1 MLAQRWLLAAVLRKL
16 RFKKLKE
23 FSSFAHRSRPS
34 AVIDIERYLRQSK
47 EMIQNLTAAAQSE
60 PTRGLGE
67 MISRLAALPPPASR
81 AEVGNQGR
89 SGDDCGQIWIDGDLL
104 FGALAIA
111 GALAAYFLYT
121 TITQKGRRRKKRE
134 DTLRD
139 RIFENLAYA
148 VVGNSHFEVALES
161 FAAF

>member
-1 MLAQRWLLAAVLRKL
+1 
-16 RFKKLKE
+16 
-23 FSSFAHRSRPS
+23 
-34 AVIDIERYLRQSK
+34 
-47 EMIQNLTAAAQSE
+47 MIQNLTAAAQSE

-67 MISRLAALPPPASR
+67 MISRLAALPLPPPASR

-121 TITQKGRRRKKRE
+121 TITQKGRRRRKRE

-148 VVGNSHFEVALES
+148 AVGNSHFEVALES